1 MREGDGPRGPG
12 PPPSNRR
19 KASPNLP
26 ARRDLVPERDI
37 DGRLDRLVCLDP
49 LLSRFS
55 FLFEGSCSSIA
66 RKNSTFEL
74 ILPASVPL
82 SVSIRLGK
90 PDCRY
95 PVWYFS
101 IDGWFWCA
109 FSGDLSRLRG
119 TLVFLSS

>member
-1 MREGDGPRGPG
+1 MREGDEPRGPG

-26 ARRDLVPERDI
+26 AKRDLVPERDI

-66 RKNSTFEL
+66 RKKSTLEL

-82 SVSIRLGK
+82 SVSPRKHG
-90 PDCRY
+90 CRY
-95 PVWYFS
+95 PVEYSS
-101 IDGWFWCA
+101 IDGCFWRG

-119 TLVFLSS
+119 RLFSLSS

>member
-66 RKNSTFEL
+66 RKKSTFEL

-82 SVSIRLGK
+82 SVLLGK

-95 PVWYFS
+95 PVENFS
-101 IDGWFWCA
+101 TDGWFWCG
-109 FSGDLSRLRG
+109 FSGDLPRLRG
-119 TLVFLSS
+119 MLSFLSS